1 MSRRTEEF
9 WSWRVSFT
17 IVSIKWPKNNRDAI
31 RLYLTYVIKVL
42 YYVNIRFADCDHDPL
57 ELAGSYISNKIP
69 SEKYEAEIL
78 AWWEKIDS
86 QNAIMEFQDESV
98 LMARLAIFLLPAK
111 ENSVLSLGDDLS
123 WLI

>member
-1 MSRRTEEF
+1 M
-9 WSWRVSFT
+9 SFT

-86 QNAIMEFQDESV
+86 QNAIREFQDESV

-111 ENSVLSLGDDLS
+111 ENSVLSLSDDLS